1 MNKLTSQYISSISA
15 IAVLLFSLFVSAS
28 SYATG
33 NLSKFPIYK
42 YPSQEKIDRQ
52 VDSVFSILSTREKIA
67 QLMIIGFT
75 SKDSQ
80 EEKMVQEM
88 LVQKEKVGGLINL
101 ADDVVAA
108 MERMNQL
115 NGLAQIPLITSIDA
129 EWGVGMRYKEIPG
142 FQYFLQLGALG
153 SDSLVYEMGKYIGM
167 ECRALKFILNYSPVL
182 DLNNNPVNHILNY
195 RSFGGD
201 QKKVAKLSIA
211 MMRGMRDGGI
221 AGAAKHFP
229 GHGDTNVDSHIGLPV
244 LPFTAQR
251 LDTLETYPYKQ
262 LIADGVD
269 MVMVG
274 HLSIPAL
281 DSSGT
286 PSSISKPIVTGL
298 LKEKMGFEGI
308 VCTDALGMHGLSK
321 WNGMEKKDIPLTVYK
336 AGVDMFLMPEDVE
349 NAITVIEQALENGE
363 ITMEGLDKRV
373 KKMLALKARLG
384 IFDKDYDPYVDLK
397 TIELLKDTQSRNGY
411 AAHKQNLINEIAKES
426 MTVLFNDNSLG
437 NGLPVSLEGKKVA
450 YVGYRNPQLGCEFGV
465 LANKYGQ
472 IDTVIIG
479 NDSSFVALKEAKNKL
494 KNYDLV
500 IMGFNDT
507 QQDPHLNF
515 GINEDEVNFITDWAA
530 EQPMIAVYLGSP
542 YALDNM
548 PGHKNF
554 TALVLG
560 YHNTSENNSAAAQ
573 VVFGA
578 IPAKGVMPVTT
589 FTYKV
594 GESVL
599 LPDK

>member
-1 MNKLTSQYISSISA
+1 MNKAKSNIGMA
-15 IAVLLFSLFVSAS
+15 AVAALLLSLIVPAS
-28 SYATG
+28 SYAVK
-33 NLSKFPIYK
+33 NFSKSFKYK

-52 VDSVFSILSTREKIA
+52 VDSVFGKLSTREKIA
-67 QLMIIGFT
+67 QLMIIDFT
-75 SKDSQ
+75 SKDSP
-80 EEKMVQEM
+80 EAKEVQER

-101 ADDVVAA
+101 ADDLTTA

-115 NGLAQIPLITSIDA
+115 NKLAEIPLLTSIDA
-129 EWGVGMRYKEIPG
+129 EWGVGMRYKEVQG
-142 FQYFLQLGALG
+142 FEYFLQLGALS
-153 SDSLVYEMGKYIGM
+153 SDSLVYEMGKCIGK
-167 ECRALKFILNYSPVL
+167 ECRALKFSLNYSPVL

-201 QKKVAKLSIA
+201 QRKVAKWSIA

-251 LDTLETYPYKQ
+251 LDTMETYPYKQ

-286 PSSISKPIVTGL
+286 PSSISKSIVTGL

-349 NAITVIEQALENGE
+349 NAITVMEQALENGE
-363 ITMEGLDKRV
+363 ITMEGLDMRV

-384 IFDKDYDPYVDLK
+384 IFDKDYNPYVDVES
-397 TIELLKDTQSRNGY
+397 IELLKNTQLQSSY
-411 AAHKQNLINEIAKES
+411 IAHKQELINKIAEES

-437 NGLPVSLEGKKVA
+437 YGLPVSLDGKKVA
-450 YVGYRNPQLGCEFGV
+450 YVGYRNPQLGREFGE
-465 LANKYGQ
+465 LACKYGQ

-479 NDSSFVALKEAKNKL
+479 NDSSFVALEEAKKKL
-494 KNYDLV
+494 SNYDLI

-507 QQDPHLNF
+507 QQHPYSNF
-515 GINEDEVNFITDWAA
+515 GMNEEEVKFITDWAA

-560 YHNTSENNSAAAQ
+560 YHNTPENNSAAAK
-573 VVFGA
+573 VVFGT